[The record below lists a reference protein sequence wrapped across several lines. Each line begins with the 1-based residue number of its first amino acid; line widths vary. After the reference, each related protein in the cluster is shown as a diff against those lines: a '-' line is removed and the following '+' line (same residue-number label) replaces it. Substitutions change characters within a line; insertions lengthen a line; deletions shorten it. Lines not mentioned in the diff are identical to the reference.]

1 MFFYLWEM
9 DQTILNIQ
17 SLRENI
23 KKELHGLYPE
33 REINSLFEILVD
45 DRLGFK
51 GHEIGLNRLMEL
63 DNNDV
68 EWFREA
74 ISRMRDF
81 YPVQYITGS
90 TEFLGI
96 PLKIKPGVLIPRP
109 ETEELVE
116 WIRIENQ
123 LENPRIL
130 DVGTGSGCIAI
141 ALKKLL
147 PGSEITATDISA
159 KALAIAGENANSL
172 DLQIFFREHDIKTG
186 QALPDLQGFDIIV
199 SNPPYIPES
208 EKSGMDRNVAD
219 FEPFEA
225 LFVPDRDPLIFYRL
239 IAEFSRENLNVGGL
253 IYFELH
259 EHLAE
264 QVSDMLLKNGL
275 TDISVRRDING
286 KSRML
291 KCSKN
296 EV

>member
-1 MFFYLWEM
+1 M
-9 DQTILNIQ
+9 NIQ

-33 REINSLFEILVD
+33 REIMSLFEILVD
-45 DRLGFK
+45 YRLGLK
-51 GHEIGLNRLMEL
+51 GHEIGLNRLLEL
-63 DNNDV
+63 DNKDV

-74 ISRMRDF
+74 ISRMSDF
-81 YPVQYITGS
+81 YPVQYITGT

-96 PLKIKPGVLIPRP
+96 PIIIKPGVLIPRP

-116 WIRIENQ
+116 WIRIENHFK
-123 LENPRIL
+123 NPRIL
-130 DVGTGSGCIAI
+130 DIGTGSGCIAI
-141 ALKKLL
+141 ALKKLI
-147 PGSEITATDISA
+147 PGSEVTATDISA
-159 KALAIAGENANSL
+159 KALAIADENAKSL
-172 DLQIFFREHDIKTG
+172 GLQILFREHDIKTG
-186 QALPDLQGFDIIV
+186 QAIPDLQEFDIIV

-239 IAEFSRENLNVGGL
+239 IAEFSRKHLNRGGL
-253 IYFELH
+253 MYLELH
-259 EHLAE
+259 EQLAE
-264 QVSDMLLKNGL
+264 QVSDMFIKNGM

-291 KCSKN
+291 KCRKY
-296 EV
+296 EI